1 MNNREII
8 DYILSGKLKKNDVI
22 KRIEHYYNSKSV
34 MYLWNN
40 EYDIY
45 DDNGIVSILSFKDG
59 TPNLNGNINTYYTY
73 EVITKEQAQYEI
85 EEKDRQ
91 NRINELEEELRKL
104 KGE

>member
-8 DYILSGKLKKNDVI
+8 DYILSGKLKENEVI
-22 KRIEHYYNSKSV
+22 KRIEHHYNDINI
-34 MYLWNN
+34 MYLWN
-40 EYDIY
+40 DSFDLY
-45 DDNGIVSILSFKDG
+45 DDNGKVSILSFKDKK
-59 TPNLNGNINTYYTY
+59 PNLNENINTYYTY
-73 EVITKEQAQYEI
+73 EIISKEQAENEI